1 MAVESGFAVQV
12 LRGIY
17 LGLLAGVVPVLVSF
31 GFGFAFKYITG
42 LTIPGLGVVVLAVAV
57 AGINGGL
64 LAFNDQT
71 ILQSANSTTILTAL
85 MVILLMSFYA
95 HAQGDRLGTT
105 LPKRISLKSLR
116 ERTFSRDVIELVG
129 TRGQVRVEIVGD
141 LADMEGYP
149 PLPDALRADIRETE
163 WTFPADLPVG
173 EIETRF
179 EDRLRSEFDLA
190 AADVTLDE
198 QARATVVAAPP
209 VSGVSKRVPA
219 GKRAVSVQALVPTGV
234 ARGDTVTVFAGATA
248 ATGTVVSAK
257 SGGEKSEKKPD
268 AATDGGAVADGGT
281 DAGGGTAAGT
291 TVGTTSGGA
300 GRVTVAVDRTDATA
314 LLAADGGTV
323 VVRSRGTRREFELV
337 SLLRRAGHRLRRV
350 TVGAESSLAGQT
362 LAESDLRAE
371 HGVVVLAI
379 QHDGDWTMAPRGTAS
394 LTAGDDA
401 FVVGSRDALDAF
413 AGVVA

>member
-42 LTIPGLGVVVLAVAV
+42 LTIPALGVVVLAVAV

-64 LAFNDQT
+64 LAFTDQT
-71 ILQSANSTTILTAL
+71 ILQSANSTTVLTAL
-85 MVILLMSFYA
+85 LVILMTSFYA
-95 HAQGDRLGTT
+95 HAQGDKLGGT
-105 LPKRISLKSLR
+105 LPKRISLKSIR

-129 TRGQVRVEIVGD
+129 TRGRVRVELVGD
-141 LADMEGYP
+141 IADMEGYP
-149 PLPDALRADIRETE
+149 PLPETLRAELRAGE

-173 EIETRF
+173 EIETRL

-209 VSGVSKRVPA
+209 VSGVSRRVPS
-219 GKRAVSVQALVPTGV
+219 GKRAVSVDGLVPTGV
-234 ARGDTVTVFAGATA
+234 ARGDTVTVFAGETT
-248 ATGTVVSAK
+248 ATGTVVSAR
-257 SGGEKSEKKPD
+257 SGTEKSN
-268 AATDGGAVADGGT
+268 AAADGAQAADGGT
-281 DAGGGTAAGT
+281 DA
-291 TVGTTSGGA
+291 VGGA
-300 GRVTVAVDRTDATA
+300 ATAGATTGGEGRVTVAVDRADATA
-314 LLAADGGTV
+314 LLAAESGTV

-337 SLLRRAGHRLRRV
+337 SLLRRAGHRIRRV
-350 TVGAESSLAGQT
+350 SVGADSDLVGHT
-362 LAESDLRAE
+362 LAESDIRAE
-371 HGVVVLAI
+371 HGVAVLAVR
-379 QHDGDWTMAPRGTAS
+379 HDGAWTMAPRGSAR

-401 FVVGSRDALDAF
+401 FVAGSRDALERFSEVIA
-413 AGVVA
+413 

>member
-31 GFGFAFKYITG
+31 GFGFAFKYVTG
-42 LTIPGLGVVVLAVAV
+42 LTIPALGVVVLAVAV

-64 LAFNDQT
+64 LAFTDQT
-71 ILQSANSTTILTAL
+71 ILQSANSTTVLTAL
-85 MVILLMSFYA
+85 LVILMMSFYA
-95 HAQGDRLGTT
+95 HAQGDKLGST
-105 LPKRISLKSLR
+105 LPKRISIKSLR
-116 ERTFSRDVIELVG
+116 ERTFSRDVVELVG

-141 LADMEGYP
+141 IADMEGYP
-149 PLPDALRADIRETE
+149 PLPDPLRAEIRETE

-219 GKRAVSVQALVPTGV
+219 GKRAISVEALVPTGV
-234 ARGDTVTVFAGATA
+234 ARGDTVTVVADGTT

-257 SGGEKSEKKPD
+257 SGSEKKPEKPAESG
-268 AATDGGAVADGGT
+268 AAGDGTTTDGGT
-281 DAGGGTAAGT
+281 ETASATVAGT
-291 TVGTTSGGA
+291 TTGGE
-300 GRVTVAVDRTDATA
+300 GRVTVAVDRADATT

-337 SLLRRAGHRLRRV
+337 SLLRRAGQRLRRV
-350 TVGAESSLAGQT
+350 TVGAESEVAGHT
-362 LAESDLRAE
+362 LAESDLRTE
-371 HGVVVLAI
+371 HGVAVLAI
-379 QHDGDWTMAPRGTAS
+379 RHDGVWTMAPRGNARVE
-394 LTAGDDA
+394 AGDDA
-401 FVVGSRDALDAF
+401 FIIGSRDALDAF
-413 AGVVA
+413 PGVVA